1 MLYRAATTI
10 LAIAL
15 PAVWLISACSAGA
28 SDEAATSSTPS
39 SSSAGTSSAGKGDA
53 GSGKPSTPKS
63 NQSNDGSV
71 TLEIVLAGDE
81 VTPTGKQVEVR
92 VGQRVQLR
100 VDSDV
105 TDELHVHSA
114 PAEKLFEISADDDQR
129 FQLVPQQPGQFDVE
143 VHSSGTL
150 VAQLVVR
157 P

>member
-39 SSSAGTSSAGKGDA
+39 SSSAGKGDA

-114 PAEKLFEISADDDQR
+114 PAEQLFEISADDDQR

>member
-15 PAVWLISACSAGA
+15 PAVWLISACSAA
-28 SDEAATSSTPS
+28 ESDQAT
-39 SSSAGTSSAGKGDA
+39 
-53 GSGKPSTPKS
+53 PSTPRPTK
-63 NQSNDGSV
+63 DGSA
-71 TLEIVLAGDE
+71 TLEIVLADGQ

-92 VGQRVQLR
+92 VGQRVELR

-114 PAEKLFEISADDDQR
+114 PAEQLLEISAADDQR

>member
-1 MLYRAATTI
+1 MFYRAATTI

-15 PAVWLISACSAGA
+15 PAVWLISACSAGV

-39 SSSAGTSSAGKGDA
+39 SSSAGKGDA

-63 NQSNDGSV
+63 NQYNDGSV

-114 PAEKLFEISADDDQR
+114 PAEQLLEISAADDQR

>member
-1 MLYRAATTI
+1 MFYRAATTI

-39 SSSAGTSSAGKGDA
+39 SSSAGKGDA

>member
-39 SSSAGTSSAGKGDA
+39 SSSAGKGDA

-114 PAEKLFEISADDDQR
+114 PAEQLFEISADDDQR

-150 VAQLVVR
+150 ASAFHVAVEDR
-157 P
+157 

>member
-39 SSSAGTSSAGKGDA
+39 SSSAGKGDA

-114 PAEKLFEISADDDQR
+114 PAEQLFEISADDDQR
-129 FQLVPQQPGQFDVE
+129 VQLVPQQPGQFDVE

>member
-1 MLYRAATTI
+1 MFCRAATTI

-28 SDEAATSSTPS
+28 SDEAATSSTPIS
-39 SSSAGTSSAGKGDA
+39 SSAGKGDA

-114 PAEKLFEISADDDQR
+114 PAETLF
-129 FQLVPQQPGQFDVE
+129 
-143 VHSSGTL
+143 
-150 VAQLVVR
+150 
-157 P
+157 